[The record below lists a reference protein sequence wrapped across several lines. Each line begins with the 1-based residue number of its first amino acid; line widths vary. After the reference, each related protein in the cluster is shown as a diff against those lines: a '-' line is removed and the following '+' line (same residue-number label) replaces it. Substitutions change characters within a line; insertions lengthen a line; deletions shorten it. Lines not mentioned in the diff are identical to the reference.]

1 MDQSAKDVMREQ
13 FEEFAEDKGMSLD
26 ERFFEDGNNYVDDD
40 TRLAFEIWSAAY
52 SAALDD

>member
-13 FEEFAEDKGMSLD
+13 FEEFAEAKGLSLD
-26 ERFFEDGNNYVDDD
+26 ERFFEDGNNYIDND

-52 SAALDD
+52 AAALDD